1 MEKLLLCFC
10 FTWIVFIEPNFI
22 VAFLLIRKL
31 GIADLPVRVN
41 GVKILHFPG
50 AILLMSSHW

>member
-31 GIADLPVRVN
+31 GMADLPVR
-41 GVKILHFPG
+41 GDGEGGGGQGGMLGF
-50 AILLMSSHW
+50 